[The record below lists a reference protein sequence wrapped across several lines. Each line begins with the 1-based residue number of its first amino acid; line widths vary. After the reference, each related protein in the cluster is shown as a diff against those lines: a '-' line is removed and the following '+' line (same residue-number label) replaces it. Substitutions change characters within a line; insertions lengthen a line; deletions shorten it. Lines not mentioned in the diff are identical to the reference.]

1 MLKKNLS
8 ERVADWYSRYFPDAF
23 IFALV
28 LTLLA
33 MLFAMLFTDSGPIS
47 VLGYWFDGV
56 PMLFTFAFQLII
68 TYAAALVLV
77 DTPVMQRMIK
87 KMSSMV
93 KKPSSAYV
101 SVSIVGAV
109 TSFIGWYIGPII
121 TALFARAIGQ
131 NVKGVDYRL
140 LSAVSYASFTVSLTG
155 ISGTIPLFVA
165 TEGNFTEILGG
176 IYPLQETT
184 FSVLNIATA
193 IAIVVVTTI
202 IFYVVGKN
210 KTDIVTFHDLAIK
223 HEVETAAAIE
233 AEEHTEDIL
242 VQKGTL
248 SDKINNFR
256 PTILVIGLLGVVYL
270 LYFFVKNGINGLNLN
285 SVAFIAIILG
295 FLVHKNP
302 MTYMNSFSK
311 NITATSSIALQ
322 FPIYGGIAAILI
334 ESGLADKVTLMIVS
348 VANQTTFPL
357 FTFLIS
363 GVINMF
369 IPSAGS
375 QFTAT
380 AAFIIPAAQELGV
393 EIPRA
398 ILAVTYGDIWTN
410 LVQPFW
416 ALLYFPIL
424 AVGTRLT
431 VRDFLGY
438 CLPILLAVGLIWGIG
453 LTFLPL

>member
-1 MLKKNLS
+1 MRKSLS

-33 MLFAMLFTDSGPIS
+33 MLFAALFTNSNPIS
-47 VLGYWFDGV
+47 VLGYWFEGV

-77 DTPVMQRMIK
+77 DTPVMQRLIK
-87 KMSSMV
+87 KMSGMV
-93 KKPSSAYV
+93 KRPTSAYV
-101 SVSIVGAV
+101 SVSIVGAI

-121 TALFARAIGQ
+121 TALFARSIGQ

-140 LSAVSYASFTVSLTG
+140 LSAVSYASFTISLTG

-165 TEGNFTEILGG
+165 TEGNFTDILGG
-176 IYPLQETT
+176 IYPLQSTT
-184 FSVLNIATA
+184 FSTLNMVTA
-193 IAIVVVTTI
+193 ISIVVVTTI
-202 IFYVVGKN
+202 IFYIVGKN
-210 KTDIVTFHDLAIK
+210 KKDIVTFHDLAIK
-223 HEVETAAAIE
+223 NEGEIAAAIDTE
-233 AEEHTEDIL
+233 KNTEDII
-242 VQKGTL
+242 VQKGTI
-248 SDKINNFR
+248 SDKINSFR
-256 PTILVIGLLGVVYL
+256 PTILIIGLLGVVYL
-270 LYFFVKNGINGLNLN
+270 FYFFVKNGISGLNLN

-334 ESGLADKVTLMIVS
+334 QSGLADKVTQMIVS
-348 VANQTTFPL
+348 VANETTFPL

-369 IPSAGS
+369 VPSAGS

-398 ILAVTYGDIWTN
+398 ILSITYGDIWTN

-438 CLPILLAVGLIWGIG
+438 CLPILLAVGVIWAIG